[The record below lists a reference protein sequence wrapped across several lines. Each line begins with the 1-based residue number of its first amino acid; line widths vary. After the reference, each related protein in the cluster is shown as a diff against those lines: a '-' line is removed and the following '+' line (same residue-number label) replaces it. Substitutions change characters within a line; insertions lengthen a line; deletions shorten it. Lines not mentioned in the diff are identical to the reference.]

1 MFLPHN
7 KQNTLAMLTKFW
19 ETEIHIKPA
28 ADIRKIINTN
38 LVIQLFVFE
47 YMTFYLQGHSK
58 SLKNILSQMTW
69 PLNENQTYQ
78 HTKSFQN

>member
-1 MFLPHN
+1 
-7 KQNTLAMLTKFW
+7 MLTKFW

-38 LVIQLFVFE
+38 LGKQLFVFE

-58 SLKNILSQMTW
+58 SLKNILSQMT
-69 PLNENQTYQ
+69 
-78 HTKSFQN
+78 